1 MISHQTENAN
11 LKMGDDD
18 PKLNLEIIENV
29 AVLTLTM
36 SMGGIWKP
44 KFEFSLL
51 PVNLDKL
58 DVLEAKLRDAQDE
71 IQELKKGLKVIF
83 FSVCSAV
90 ACKPDQPVVWNR
102 ADSYDNCTT
111 HFLLSEDKKI
121 VYILKRGIYQLN
133 VSLSGSSFS
142 ILRNAGVIAGC
153 TNAGSYYSLTKVLRL
168 EKNDALKVLCT
179 SRFASDI
186 SVLTNNFS
194 LVFLGY

>member
-1 MISHQTENAN
+1 
-11 LKMGDDD
+11 MGNDD
-18 PKLNLEIIENV
+18 PKLNMEIIENV

-58 DVLEAKLRDAQDE
+58 DIVEAKLRDAQDE
-71 IQELKKGLKVIF
+71 IQQLRAGLKVFF
-83 FSVCSAV
+83 FSMSSTV
-90 ACKPDQPVVWNR
+90 AFKPDQPVVWNR
-102 ADSYDNCTT
+102 ADFYDNCAT

-153 TNAGSYYSLTKVLRL
+153 TNAGSYYSLTKVIRL